1 MGLQVFSKT
10 GFPLIQAQLRSGDLA
25 GVSFVGDALELSI
38 SIICFGFTAD
48 HDFPFPPFFF
58 LGFEVDDP
66 FVTSFPLQLVK
77 SGRGVV
83 EGVGWAG
90 ECVCGVSTCVFYL

>member
-1 MGLQVFSKT
+1 MAWNYLFLSSVFDSL
-10 GFPLIQAQLRSGDLA
+10 LIM
-25 GVSFVGDALELSI
+25 I
-38 SIICFGFTAD
+38 
-48 HDFPFPPFFF
+48 FPFLF

-66 FVTSFPLQLVK
+66 FVTSFPPQLVK

>member
-1 MGLQVFSKT
+1 MGLQVPSKT
-10 GFPLIQAQLRSGDLA
+10 GFPLIQAQLRGGDLA
-25 GVSFVGDALELSI
+25 GVSLSVMAWNYRFLSFVFDSLLI
-38 SIICFGFTAD
+38 MI
-48 HDFPFPPFFF
+48 FPFSSFF

-83 EGVGWAG
+83 EGVDWAG
-90 ECVCGVSTCVFYL
+90 ECMCGVSTCAFYL